1 MIFFKRQFA
10 TFVLI
15 FMGFLVLSGHFINN
29 EPLQKFIN
37 EDATQW
43 YEIIAGFAAF
53 LGVLNLLKLHFNK
66 ISYKKKNWKYS
77 ILTLISFFIMIFF
90 GFIYKG
96 TSADPFIDLNGN
108 GKYDSA
114 ELYVYDYDNKEDC
127 LSNNNA
133 WDNIFGNCY
142 IDSNNN
148 DIWDNE
154 ESFTDILG
162 NSKYDDGEDYND
174 SNNNGEWN
182 KPELFIDKPDGKYT
196 AVKWGAHLK
205 DFRSPIYWIWE
216 SVYQPLT
223 STMFALLAF
232 FVASASYRAFRIR
245 NFEATLLLV
254 SGVLLMLGR
263 VPIGAL
269 IPWYL
274 VTPMYVSFLFV
285 LVGHIIKDR
294 KVYFISFII
303 LNMILFI
310 MGFIFNWHLSTPP
323 FLSIPLI
330 QEWIFAVPA
339 TAGARALMI
348 GIALGTVA
356 QSFRIITGREK
367 TILGD

>member
-29 EPLQKFIN
+29 KALGDFVDK
-37 EDATQW
+37 DATQW

-53 LGVLNLLKLHFNK
+53 LGVLNLLQLHFNK
-66 ISYKKKNWKYS
+66 ISYKKKNWQYS

-90 GFIYKG
+90 GF
-96 TSADPFIDLNGN
+96 F
-108 GKYDSA
+108 
-114 ELYVYDYDNKEDC
+114 
-127 LSNNNA
+127 
-133 WDNIFGNCY
+133 
-142 IDSNNN
+142 
-148 DIWDNE
+148 
-154 ESFTDILG
+154 
-162 NSKYDDGEDYND
+162 YND
-174 SNNNGEWN
+174 ANV
-182 KPELFIDKPDGKYT
+182 PF
-196 AVKWGAHLK
+196 GAHLK
-205 DFRSPIYWIWE
+205 DETSTFYWIFNF
-216 SVYQPLT
+216 VYLPLA

-254 SGVLLMLGR
+254 SGIILMLGR
-263 VPIGAL
+263 VPVGAL

-274 VTPMYVSFLFV
+274 VIFMYIAFIFV
-285 LVGHIIKDR
+285 LFGHLIKDR
-294 KVYFISFII
+294 KIYFISFII
-303 LNMILFI
+303 SNIILFV
-310 MGFIFNWHLSTPP
+310 MGFMFNWHLFTPS

-339 TAGARALMI
+339 TAGARAIMI